1 MANPVSPVTDQ
12 STTETVGSAAPQ
24 PASPTLGAAGGGLDR
39 YARQAVFAG
48 VGEEGQRRLRAS
60 RVALV
65 GCGALGTV
73 LANVLARAGVGF
85 LRIVDRDYVE
95 LTNLQR
101 QVLFDERDAREASPK
116 ATAAIE
122 QLQRANSEVVYE
134 AVVADFSADNAE
146 ALVGDIDLVLDG
158 TDNLET
164 RYVINDACVKLGKPW
179 VYAAAVASYG
189 ALMPII
195 PGETPCL
202 RCVFPDQPD
211 VGSVDTCDTTGVLG
225 AMTGIVANMASIEAI
240 KLLIGAHDRLNR
252 GLTWV
257 DCWYN
262 LFERTPV
269 TAPVADCPTCQQRQ
283 FTFLDSPAWKRAATL
298 CGRDA
303 VQVRPPTPVTL
314 DLAGLASRLAPLGE
328 VRFSPHALRL
338 VMPPHELTV
347 FRDGRAI
354 VKGTSEIAVAR
365 SLYARLVGT

>member
-1 MANPVSPVTDQ
+1 VANPAIPTSEPAIGQISGSNTPRSEGPV
-12 STTETVGSAAPQ
+12 A
-24 PASPTLGAAGGGLDR
+24 GAAGGPDR
-39 YARQAVFAG
+39 YARQAVFSG
-48 VGEEGQRRLRAS
+48 VGEEGQHRLRQS
-60 RVALV
+60 RVTLV

-101 QVLFDERDAREASPK
+101 QVLFDEQDAREASPK

-134 AVVADFSADNAE
+134 AVIADFGADNAE
-146 ALVGDIDLVLDG
+146 ALISDVDLVLDG

-262 LFERTPV
+262 LFERTPI

-283 FTFLDSPAWKRAATL
+283 FTFLDAPAWKRAATM

-303 VQVRPPTPVTL
+303 VQVRPPAPVTL
-314 DLAGLASRLAPLGE
+314 DLAGLAGRLAPLGD
-328 VRFSPHALRL
+328 VRFSPQALRL
-338 VMPPHELTV
+338 IMPPHELTV